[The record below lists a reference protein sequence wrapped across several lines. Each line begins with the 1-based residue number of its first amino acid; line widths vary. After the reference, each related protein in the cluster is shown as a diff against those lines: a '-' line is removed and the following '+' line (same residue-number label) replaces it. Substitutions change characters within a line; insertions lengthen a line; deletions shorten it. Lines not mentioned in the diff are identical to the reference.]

1 MVGVKNKKRHGGV
14 PVDHSKQLPRLRR
27 VEGQV
32 RGLQKMIEGERD
44 CLDIAH
50 QITAVVAALRRVQ
63 GDMIRDHLAAIA
75 EASTSTR
82 LSEAERLKLAEE
94 IGALLTRAG

>member
-14 PVDHSKQLPRLRR
+14 PVDHSSQLPRLRR

-32 RGLQKMIEGERD
+32 RGLQRMIEGERD

-63 GDMIRDHLAAIA
+63 GDMIRDHLAAIVESA
-75 EASTSTR
+75 ASNR
-82 LSEAERLKLAEE
+82 LTEAERLKLAEE

>member
-63 GDMIRDHLAAIA
+63 GDMIRDHLAGIVESA
-75 EASTSTR
+75 ASNR
-82 LSEAERLKLAEE
+82 LTEAERLKLAEE